1 MQSENQ
7 NFKFTMNTEIPAYND
22 AFEGKK
28 GIILESR
35 GGTKG
40 SKNER
45 NSNYKEYLISILYLL
60 KKNQQEN
67 IQIFIASNNK
77 KYKSLNDRLIIIDGE
92 SVFDFSK
99 IDIAS
104 FLPKLNKAIISSGQ
118 DEDTEGGN
126 STKRLFFLT
135 DIPYT
140 SPTLEDSENNS
151 IEV

>member
-1 MQSENQ
+1 MQKN
-7 NFKFTMNTEIPAYND
+7 KILKIIMNKEIPPYND
-22 AFEGKK
+22 SFEGME

-35 GGTKG
+35 GGTKD

-45 NSNYKEYLISILYLL
+45 NSNYKEYLISILHLFV
-60 KKNQQEN
+60 KKQQKN
-67 IQIFIASNNK
+67 IQIFVASNNK
-77 KYKSLNDRLIIIDGE
+77 IYKNLDDRLIEIDGE

-118 DEDTEGGN
+118 DEDTKGGN

-140 SPTLEDSENNS
+140 LLTSESNDNNS
-151 IEV
+151 IEM